1 MARVLFIGKYPPI
14 QGGTSAA
21 AYWRIKELIN
31 NGIDFEIV
39 TSAVDNDYTTP
50 YLKNDNI
57 NFINNK
63 TPWHIPYSQLYSERL
78 VSKGLEIAKIKE
90 IDIVE
95 SNYLFPYGFA
105 AYVISKIIHKPL
117 ILRHAGSD
125 LYRVSNDFALRMVLK
140 EMTSHAKIIVTN
152 EESKNKWKDIYE
164 NVKLVVTPR
173 YIPNP
178 NYFYDTG
185 ENQGTAFLGKVTDKW
200 NRQQL
205 DYYYNSLKKL
215 NYRGNINIYSN
226 EKTEIIFKEYFKK
239 RGYLVIGNRFVY
251 PGEVPKILQKTKYLL
266 ISEIPIGIPEKSN
279 IYLEGLFSGC
289 IPICKSNHTTKL
301 ELDYDEYIKTQKMI
315 YEEFIVYA

>member
-39 TSAVDNDYTTP
+39 TSAVDKEYTTP
-50 YLKNDNI
+50 YLKNDNL

-63 TPWHIPYSQLYSERL
+63 IPWHIPYSQLYSERL

-117 ILRHAGSD
+117 LLRHAGSD
-125 LYRVSNDFALRMVLK
+125 LYRVSNDFSLRMILK
-140 EMTSHAKIIVTN
+140 EMAFHAKMIVTN

-164 NVKLVVTPR
+164 NINLVVAPR
-173 YIPNP
+173 YVPNP
-178 NYFYDTG
+178 NYFIKTG
-185 ENQGTAFLGKVTDKW
+185 ENQGTAFLGKVTEKW

-205 DYYYNSLKKL
+205 DYYYNCLKKL
-215 NYRGNINIYSN
+215 NYRGDINIYSN
-226 EKTEIIFKEYFKK
+226 EETTIIFKEYFEK
-239 RGYLVIGNRFVY
+239 RGYHVVGNGFVY
-251 PGEVPKILQKTKYLL
+251 PNQVPNILQKTKYLL
-266 ISEIPIGIPEKSN
+266 ISEIPSGIPEKSN
-279 IYLEGLFSGC
+279 IYLEGIISGC
-289 IPICKSNHTTKL
+289 IPICNFNYITKL
-301 ELDYDEYIKTQKMI
+301 DFDYDEYIKTQKMI
-315 YEEFIVYA
+315 YEELIAYE